1 MTNDFGQYM
10 ARRQEERE
18 QEKRIY
24 AELRRNLLNS
34 ENIIEAIEGQ
44 MPISKPFYTFQV
56 TMGWVRQRVHLVGEM
71 TMFNQE
77 EEKYTNIGDTYGNIE
92 ITSDSIDLVRQ
103 RPVNFSRAMPISKYL
118 LTHPLHS
125 LPDLVLVISADWVD
139 NPESPNWGPGKRAL
153 TDSCDIE
160 RFDDESDS
168 VLLHLPKQEKKLIYA
183 LDGQHRLIGIRAALQ
198 MLSDKMLQER
208 RPNGEF
214 ISKKTY
220 RLEDWL
226 DEIEEGGSK
235 VDLSR
240 FNDEQVGIK
249 LIPAV
254 CKGETWEEAI
264 QRVASIFKAFNMT
277 AEKISAGAMASMDQ
291 ESIFAIAARGTWK
304 KHPFLMDLDKISG
317 ETARPRRISPTNN
330 TIAAKSTTLTTLAT
344 LKSMSEQLLKNDP
357 SYADLYKRRRG
368 MLERPPSNDDVREA
382 TDLLIELW
390 NGISSLPSMREIEP
404 PIDRNVAEMRRFPSE
419 GQEGEAHLLFRPLGQ
434 QALASAVGTL
444 INRHSGPMSFDEIF
458 TVLKRYDQSGG
469 FCMVDRKNPWFGVM
483 YDPRKEKL
491 IGGGWNL
498 CAELLAYMIGGDADL
513 VKRRTLLDD
522 FANARRSGND
532 DLAWNLKGDEVP
544 VEDIVLPPVLT

>member
-1 MTNDFGQYM
+1 MTNDYGQYM
-10 ARRQEERE
+10 ARRQEERD

-24 AELRRNLLNS
+24 AELKRNLLHS
-34 ENIIEAIEGQ
+34 ENIIEATEGQ

-103 RPVNFSRAMPISKYL
+103 RPVDFSRAMPISKYL

-139 NPESPNWGPGKRAL
+139 DPGSPNWGPGKRAL

-235 VDLSR
+235 IDLSK

-277 AEKISAGAMASMDQ
+277 AEKISVGAMASMDQ

-304 KHPFLMDLDKISG
+304 KHPFLMDLAKSSG

-357 SYADLYKRRRG
+357 RYADLYKRRRG

-404 PIDRNVAEMRRFPSE
+404 PIERNVAEMRRFPTD

-444 INRHSGPMSFDEIF
+444 INRHSGPMSFEEIF

-469 FCMVDRKNPWFGVM
+469 FSMVDRKNPWFGVM

-498 CAELLAYMIGGDADL
+498 CAELLAYMIGGEADL

>member
-1 MTNDFGQYM
+1 MTNDIGQYM

-24 AELRRNLLNS
+24 AELKRNILNS
-34 ENIIEAIEGQ
+34 ENIIEATEGQ
-44 MPISKPFYTFQV
+44 MPTSKPFYTFQV
-56 TMGWVRQRVHLVGEM
+56 TMGWVKQRVHLVGEM
-71 TMFNQE
+71 SMFNQE

-103 RPVNFSRAMPISKYL
+103 RPVDFSRAMPIAKYL

-139 NPESPNWGPGKRAL
+139 DPESPNWGVGKRAL

-160 RFDDESDS
+160 RFDDQSDS

-198 MLSDKMLQER
+198 MLSDKILQER

-214 ISKKTY
+214 ISKKSY

-226 DEIEEGGSK
+226 DEIEDGGSK
-235 VDLSR
+235 VDLSK

-264 QRVASIFKAFNMT
+264 QRVASIFKAFNTT
-277 AEKISAGAMASMDQ
+277 AEKISVGAMASMDQ
-291 ESIFAIAARGTWK
+291 ESIFAMAARGTWK
-304 KHPFLMDLDKISG
+304 KHPFLMDLEKISG
-317 ETARPRRISPTNN
+317 DNARPRRISPTNN

-357 SYADLYKRRRG
+357 RYVDLYKRRRG
-368 MLERPPSNDDVREA
+368 MLERPPSNEGVREA

-390 NGISSLPSMREIEP
+390 NGIASLPSMREIES

-434 QALASAVGTL
+434 QALASAAGTL
-444 INRHSGPMSFDEIF
+444 INRNSGPMSFDEIF

-469 FCMVDRKNPWFGVM
+469 FCMVDRKNPWYGVM

-498 CAELLAYMIGGDADL
+498 CAELLAYMIGGEADL
-513 VKRRTLLDD
+513 VKRRNLLDD
-522 FANARRSGND
+522 FANARRSGNG
-532 DLAWNLKGDEVP
+532 DLAWDLNGDEISA
-544 VEDIVLPPVLT
+544 EDIVLPAVLT

>member
-1 MTNDFGQYM
+1 MTNDYGQYM
-10 ARRQEERE
+10 ARRQEERD

-24 AELRRNLLNS
+24 AELKRNLLHS
-34 ENIIEAIEGQ
+34 ENIIEATEGQ

-103 RPVNFSRAMPISKYL
+103 RPVDFSRAMPISKYL

-139 NPESPNWGPGKRAL
+139 DPGSPNWGPGKRAL
-153 TDSCDIE
+153 TDSCDVE

-235 VDLSR
+235 IDLSK

-277 AEKISAGAMASMDQ
+277 AEKISVGAMASMDQ

-304 KHPFLMDLDKISG
+304 KHPFLMDLDKSSG

-357 SYADLYKRRRG
+357 RYADLYKRRRG

-404 PIDRNVAEMRRFPSE
+404 PIERNVAEMRRFPTD

-444 INRHSGPMSFDEIF
+444 INRHSGPMSFEEIF

-469 FCMVDRKNPWFGVM
+469 FSMVDRKNPWFGVM

-498 CAELLAYMIGGDADL
+498 CAELLAYMIGGEADL

>member
-1 MTNDFGQYM
+1 MTNDYGQYM
-10 ARRQEERE
+10 ARRQEERD

-24 AELRRNLLNS
+24 AELKRNLLHS
-34 ENIIEAIEGQ
+34 ENIIEATEGQ

-103 RPVNFSRAMPISKYL
+103 RPVDFSRAMPISKYL

-139 NPESPNWGPGKRAL
+139 DPGSPNWGPGKRAL

-235 VDLSR
+235 IDLSK

-277 AEKISAGAMASMDQ
+277 AEKISVGAMASMDQ
-291 ESIFAIAARGTWK
+291 ESIFAMAARGTWK
-304 KHPFLMDLDKISG
+304 KHPFLMDLDKNSG

-357 SYADLYKRRRG
+357 RYADLYKRRRG

-404 PIDRNVAEMRRFPSE
+404 PIERNVAEMRRFPTD

-444 INRHSGPMSFDEIF
+444 INRHSGPMSFEEIF

-469 FCMVDRKNPWFGVM
+469 FSMVDRKNPWFGVM

-498 CAELLAYMIGGDADL
+498 CAELLAYMIGGEADL

>member
-1 MTNDFGQYM
+1 MTNDYGQYM
-10 ARRQEERE
+10 ARRQEERN

-24 AELRRNLLNS
+24 AELKRNLLNS
-34 ENIIEAIEGQ
+34 ENIIEATEGQ

-56 TMGWVRQRVHLVGEM
+56 TMGWVKQRVHLVGEM
-71 TMFNQE
+71 SMFNQE

-103 RPVNFSRAMPISKYL
+103 RPVDFSRAMPIAKYL

-139 NPESPNWGPGKRAL
+139 DPESPNWGPGKKAL

-160 RFDDESDS
+160 RFDDQSNS

-214 ISKKTY
+214 VSKKSY

-226 DEIEEGGSK
+226 DEIEDGGSK
-235 VDLSR
+235 IDLSK

-254 CKGETWEEAI
+254 CKGETWEDAI
-264 QRVASIFKAFNMT
+264 QRVASIFKAFNTT
-277 AEKISAGAMASMDQ
+277 AEKISVGAMASMDQ
-291 ESIFAIAARGTWK
+291 ESIFAMAARGTWK
-304 KHPFLMDLDKISG
+304 KHPFLMDLEKISG
-317 ETARPRRISPTNN
+317 DNARPRRISPTNN

-357 SYADLYKRRRG
+357 RYADLYKRRRG

-404 PIDRNVAEMRRFPSE
+404 PIDRNVAEMRRFPSD

-498 CAELLAYMIGGDADL
+498 CAELIAYMLGGEADL
-513 VKRRTLLDD
+513 VKRRNLLDD
-522 FANARRSGND
+522 FANARRSGNE